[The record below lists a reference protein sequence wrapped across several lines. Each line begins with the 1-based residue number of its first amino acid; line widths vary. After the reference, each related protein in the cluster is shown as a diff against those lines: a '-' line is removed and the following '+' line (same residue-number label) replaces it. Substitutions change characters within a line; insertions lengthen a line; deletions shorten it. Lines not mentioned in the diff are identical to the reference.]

1 MLTRMNRALDAIAT
15 WLYPPEHDALVAR
28 AIGCVV
34 AGALILLY
42 AALRLTPS
50 KIGA

>member
-1 MLTRMNRALDAIAT
+1 MGRVLDRIAA
-15 WLYPPEHDALVAR
+15 WIYPPEHDALAAR

>member
-1 MLTRMNRALDAIAT
+1 MDRLLDAIAT

-28 AIGCVV
+28 AIGCVL

-42 AALRLTPS
+42 AANRLAP
-50 KIGA
+50 KKVGA

>member
-1 MLTRMNRALDAIAT
+1 MNRTLDAIAA
-15 WLYPPEHDALVAR
+15 WLYPPEHDALAAR
-28 AIGCVV
+28 AIGCVL
-34 AGALILLY
+34 AGALVLLY

>member
-1 MLTRMNRALDAIAT
+1 MDRIASAVAT

-28 AIGCVV
+28 AIGLIFS
-34 AGALILLY
+34 GALILLY